1 MPGDHHA
8 MRLKAENR
16 ASGLV
21 EIEDEKECIAFQ
33 PDFYLIVLN

>member
-21 EIEDEKECIAFQ
+21 EIEDEKGMHCIST
-33 PDFYLIVLN
+33 